1 MASKRKWGCVIAAA
15 RGSLLHSRYYSEHFV
30 LTTAYC
36 MWSSSPCYRGNSGV
50 LRSLHDNLRPRK
62 RQSRDANPDGAP
74 AGATLL
80 TPAGQHGGTEGPA
93 GAASTFSFHRSHWS
107 TKASAILT
115 SRSCHDVPYPLSRPL
130 RSGLDHCTKLVWD
143 LQLCSESL
151 VRKGAIDFVT
161 SERFCL
167 IPENSAVV
175 IGRHICGA
183 NFIKQ
188 YSAMKYFVDR
198 LKAWKTT

>member
-50 LRSLHDNLRPRK
+50 PRSLHDNLRPRK

-107 TKASAILT
+107 TKASAIL
-115 SRSCHDVPYPLSRPL
+115 SRSLLSRRSLPPFTATQKRPGPL
-130 RSGLDHCTKLVWD
+130 YKA
-143 LQLCSESL
+143 SL
-151 VRKGAIDFVT
+151 
-161 SERFCL
+161 RFTAL
-167 IPENSAVV
+167 LWVPGKE
-175 IGRHICGA
+175 GRHWFRNKWA
-183 NFIKQ
+183 FLFD
-188 YSAMKYFVDR
+188 S
-198 LKAWKTT
+198 WKLRCCNRQTHLWS